1 MGGAGGVDP
10 GEFFAS
16 FFGAAGGGMNFG
28 FDFGAGGAGPSR
40 RRGKGEDTVIPHDV
54 TLDELYNGKT
64 LRLNLEKEAVCGT
77 CKGYACSFSAAL
89 ACGLIWRRSGARG
102 SAKPK
107 ECSMCEGKGWTMAQ
121 MSVGLLVAPLLCCF
135 NIPYRP
141 APT

>member
-16 FFGAAGGGMNFG
+16 FFGAAGGGGMNFG
-28 FDFGAGGAGPSR
+28 FDFGAGGAGPSRR

-77 CKGYACSFSAAL
+77 CKGYACSVSVAL
-89 ACGLIWRRSGARG
+89 HAD
-102 SAKPK
+102 
-107 ECSMCEGKGWTMAQ
+107 
-121 MSVGLLVAPLLCCF
+121 
-135 NIPYRP
+135 
-141 APT
+141 